1 MIATSDTVIRADGLW
16 KQYRIGAKQTRY
28 RTLRES
34 LGGAMLS
41 PWRRAKAV
49 LRGEAAQGGDETF
62 WALRDVAFEI
72 KRGEIVGVIGRN
84 GAGKSTLLKILSRI
98 TEPSRGELRMR
109 GRVGALLEVGT
120 GFHPELSGRDNVF
133 LNGAILGMRRQEIA
147 KKFDAIVA
155 FAEVD
160 QFIDTPVKHYSS
172 GMYMRLAFGIA
183 AHLDPEILIVDEV
196 LAVGDLAFQRKCLG
210 KMEEVAKQDR
220 TVLLVSHN
228 MSVVRTLCTRGIVL
242 DAGRVTI
249 DATAAEACAA
259 YAGSFN
265 SASSVEKDGLT
276 NRKGRTSGAV
286 RFARFR
292 MVDDAGRDRV
302 NFRPGETVRMQLSV
316 KAYADV
322 PDLGFYI
329 AINSG
334 VTNEV
339 VTSIKDTLATTEI
352 KAGSEFAFEIA
363 LPDVH
368 LRPGDYRL
376 YLCLGDKTCSKFY
389 DVIDEN
395 VSLPYLSVV
404 SDEKDFHKLAGY
416 VSLPWAV
423 HFQRTN

>member
-1 MIATSDTVIRADGLW
+1 MATSDRVIRVDGLW
-16 KQYRIGAKQTRY
+16 KQYRIGGHQANY

-34 LGGAMLS
+34 MSGALLGPL
-41 PWRRAKAV
+41 RRARAV

-62 WALRDVAFEI
+62 WALRDVAFEV
-72 KRGEIVGVIGRN
+72 KRGEILGVIGRN
-84 GAGKSTLLKILSRI
+84 GAGKSTLLKVLSRI
-98 TEPSRGELRMR
+98 TEPTRGEIRMR

-133 LNGAILGMRRQEIA
+133 LNGAILGMRREEIR
-147 KKFDAIVA
+147 KKFDAIVT
-155 FAEVD
+155 FAEVEK
-160 QFIDTPVKHYSS
+160 FIDTPVKHYSS

-220 TVLLVSHN
+220 TVLFVSHN
-228 MSVVRTLCTRGIVL
+228 MSVVRALCTRGIVL
-242 DAGRVTI
+242 EGGKITFDAS
-249 DATAAEACAA
+249 AAEASTA
-259 YAGSFN
+259 YTNSFN
-265 SASSVEKDGLT
+265 RDASVEQDGLA

-286 RFARFR
+286 RFSKFR
-292 MVDDAGRDRV
+292 MVDASGRDRV
-302 NFRPGETVRMQLSV
+302 NFRPGETVRLQLSI

-322 PDLGFYI
+322 ADLGFYV
-329 AINSG
+329 AISSG

-339 VTSIKDTLATTEI
+339 ITSIKDVLATAEI
-352 KAGSEFAFEIA
+352 KAGSEFTFEIA

-376 YLCLGDKTCSKFY
+376 YLCLGDKTCGKFH
-389 DVIDEN
+389 DVIDDN

-404 SDEKDFHKLAGY
+404 SDEKDFHQLAGY
-416 VSLPWAV
+416 FTVPWAV
-423 HFQRTN
+423 RFERTS

>member
-1 MIATSDTVIRADGLW
+1 MPNDIPVIRVDGLG
-16 KQYRIGAKQTRY
+16 KEYRIGGRQAGY

-34 LGGAMLS
+34 LTSTVLS
-41 PWRRAKAV
+41 PLRRAGAV
-49 LRGEAAQGGDETF
+49 MRGHAAQGGNESF
-62 WALRDVAFEI
+62 WALSDVSFEI

-84 GAGKSTLLKILSRI
+84 GAGKSTLLKVLSRI
-98 TEPSRGELRMR
+98 TEPTRGEIRLR

-133 LNGAILGMRRQEIA
+133 LNGAILGMRRPEIH

-155 FAEVD
+155 FAEVEK
-160 QFIDTPVKHYSS
+160 FIDTPVKHYSS

-183 AHLDPEILIVDEV
+183 AHLEPDILIVDEV
-196 LAVGDLAFQRKCLG
+196 LAVGDQAFQRKCLG

-220 TVLLVSHN
+220 TVLFVSHN

-242 DAGRVTI
+242 DQGRVTI
-249 DATAAEACAA
+249 DTTAAEASAA
-259 YAGSFN
+259 YTNSFN
-265 SASSVEKDGLT
+265 SANSIEQEGLA

-286 RFARFR
+286 RFSEFR
-292 MVDDAGRDRV
+292 MVDDTGRDRV
-302 NFRPGETVRMQLSV
+302 NFRPGETVCLRLSV

-322 PDLGFYI
+322 PSLGFYVSI
-329 AINSG
+329 SSG
-334 VTNEV
+334 VTNEII
-339 VTSIKDTLATTEI
+339 TSIKDALVATEI
-352 KAGSEFAFEIA
+352 KAGSEFDFEIE

-376 YLCLGDKTCSKFY
+376 YICLGDRTCGKFY
-389 DVIDEN
+389 DVIDDN

-416 VSLPWAV
+416 VSMPWTV
-423 HFQRTN
+423 RFERTS

>member
-1 MIATSDTVIRADGLW
+1 MATSDIVIRVDGLW
-16 KQYRIGAKQTRY
+16 KQYRIGGRQARY

-34 LGGAMLS
+34 MGGALLN
-41 PWRRAKAV
+41 PLRRARAV
-49 LRGEAAQGGDETF
+49 LRGQAAQGGDETF
-62 WALRDVAFEI
+62 WALHDVSFEVR
-72 KRGEIVGVIGRN
+72 RGEIVGIIGRN
-84 GAGKSTLLKILSRI
+84 GAGKSTLLKVLARI
-98 TEPSRGELRMR
+98 TEPTRGEIRMR
-109 GRVGALLEVGT
+109 GRAGALLEVGT

-133 LNGAILGMRRQEIA
+133 LNGAILGMRREEIA

-155 FAEVD
+155 FAEID
-160 QFIDTPVKHYSS
+160 KFIDTPVKHYSS

-183 AHLDPEILIVDEV
+183 AHLEPDILIVDEV

-220 TVLLVSHN
+220 TVLFVSHN
-228 MSVVRTLCTRGIVL
+228 MSVVRTLCTRGIVVE
-242 DAGRVTI
+242 AGKITI
-249 DATAAEACAA
+249 DASAAEASAA
-259 YAGSFN
+259 YTNTFN
-265 SASSVEKDGLT
+265 SAGSVEKDGLT
-276 NRKGRTSGAV
+276 NRTGRTSGAV
-286 RFARFR
+286 RFSRFR
-292 MVDDAGRDRV
+292 MVDEAGRDRV
-302 NFRPGETVRMQLSV
+302 NFKPGETVRLQLSV

-322 PDLGFYI
+322 PDLGFYV

-339 VTSIKDTLATTEI
+339 VTSIKDTLATAEI

-363 LPDVH
+363 LPDLH

-376 YLCLGDKTCSKFY
+376 YLCLGDKTCSRFY

-416 VSLPWAV
+416 FSVPWAV
-423 HFQRTN
+423 RFERTS